1 MVRRDLRERL
11 NRLERQIPRPAD
23 QTEREGWTESLLL
36 RHCKTWAVRGEL
48 EEIPEAIRD
57 AKMWACA
64 EEYGPVFLGL
74 VWEGILEGREEFLAG
89 GVDFT
94 LAEECSDIVGGRL
107 HPPPRSESQRSP
119 QRGPSSL

>member
-1 MVRRDLRERL
+1 MVRRDLQERL

-23 QTEREGWTESLLL
+23 QTEREGSTELLL
-36 RHCKTWAVRGEL
+36 WHFRVWAVGGEL
-48 EEIPEAIRD
+48 EEIPEEIRD
-57 AKMWACA
+57 AEMWAYA

-74 VWEGILEGREEFLAG
+74 VWEGVLEGREEFLAA

-119 QRGPSSL
+119 QGGPSSL